1 MGLELGSMHDLDQ
14 GLEFVLHLRYHDGL
28 GGHDWEWKIHTDIDF
43 DLERRDRDT
52 NEADCVL
59 V

>member
-1 MGLELGSMHDLDQ
+1 MHDLDQ